1 MIPCEWCNKGIPP
14 EYLQT
19 HQVKTYD
26 VIVLSYPHII
36 CSYNSVQSYQ
46 VKTKHFYHP
55 MLQTYPLLLLLTLL
69 IIMTSLQLGKVCS
82 GSCDVTCF
90 ILTLLGTY
98 SVVHCQY
105 CSARIPSDQ
114 YHKHLVCC
122 MCNHVVV
129 VLCVCVF
136 VCMCVYV
143 YKCVYLLRILHTHGW
158 QYCSIVWSV
167 VFIMA
172 MSTKFSSYYNIIWC
186 IERHKNNGYIVD
198 PLSG

>member
-1 MIPCEWCNKGIPP
+1 MALVLEVLKPTTNLIPTFQLYRVACSVTLSYFLVPKEDLIPCEWCNKGIPP

-55 MLQTYPLLLLLTLL
+55 MLQTYLLLLLLTLL

-122 MCNHVVV
+122 MCNHVIV
-129 VLCVCVF
+129 VLCCVCV
-136 VCMCVYV
+136 CVRARMRV
-143 YKCVYLLRILHTHGW
+143 
-158 QYCSIVWSV
+158 
-167 VFIMA
+167 
-172 MSTKFSSYYNIIWC
+172 
-186 IERHKNNGYIVD
+186 
-198 PLSG
+198 